1 MKSFAKSLAAL
12 AVSAALVFGMAA
24 CSGGD
29 DEQLFI
35 IPAGA
40 SGGTQS
46 PSPVQNGE
54 GQNATH
60 VAYNLIID
68 EGIANGTVTAS
79 TASANPASKAVDG
92 ETVTLVMIADE
103 GYELDSISVIAAN
116 GYAPQ
121 LSVIGT
127 NKRTFEMPKQNVR
140 VQASFKTIAP
150 GTYSIGTPDSVAGGT
165 VTASPASA
173 TQGET
178 VTLEATPDTGWRLDS
193 WEVQD
198 AAGNPI
204 TVTDNSFTMPDGA
217 VTINAIFV
225 KIDYSITVESAANG
239 SVSADKETAN
249 YGDTITLT
257 IEPVD
262 GYALSTL
269 TYTPQG
275 GEPVNVGG
283 SGNSRTFTMPA
294 GNVAISAAFTVLAY
308 SVNVAESITG
318 GSVAATPTNANVGE
332 TIVLVPTA
340 DAGWQHSAWNVIAEG
355 GAPVTVTD
363 NSFTM
368 PAKNVSVSA
377 SFTKINYPITVAS
390 ATNGSVSADKT
401 TANYGDV
408 ITLTIT
414 ANPGYELGELTVTS
428 GGTSVSV
435 DGGDASRTFTV
446 PAGNVSVS
454 ATFMALTFSG
464 TAYKK
469 ITTQTINGTKY
480 AIVEFGDWPQTIKS
494 SDVTVYADKSVTQ
507 GAFTYCK
514 GSDGKWYVKAEENA
528 ARSDYVYSD
537 GTLVGRNASDEK
549 WFKVE
554 PIKWRVLTTNYNGK
568 KLLLAEN
575 ILTKSQFY
583 NGNGSRTING
593 KKVYSNDFWYST
605 VNAYLNGISYK
616 TETLIDNEEFVDKGF
631 LQTAFTSAGQAKI
644 VESGLTSE
652 GNYKVFLLSQ
662 SEVSKTDYGFAAAD
676 KYVGDSNG
684 TTISMRIRDMT
695 DYAKAVGSVS
705 AWWLRSTNDIINLDT
720 YKKYVNFVSGNGYAK
735 NTKYKDPVASGY
747 YYYNG
752 DVSYAQGVVPALCV
766 EN

>member
-1 MKSFAKSLAAL
+1 M
-12 AVSAALVFGMAA
+12 
-24 CSGGD
+24 
-29 DEQLFI
+29 
-35 IPAGA
+35 
-40 SGGTQS
+40 
-46 PSPVQNGE
+46 
-54 GQNATH
+54 
-60 VAYNLIID
+60 
-68 EGIANGTVTAS
+68 
-79 TASANPASKAVDG
+79 
-92 ETVTLVMIADE
+92 
-103 GYELDSISVIAAN
+103 
-116 GYAPQ
+116 
-121 LSVIGT
+121 
-127 NKRTFEMPKQNVR
+127 
-140 VQASFKTIAP
+140 
-150 GTYSIGTPDSVAGGT
+150 
-165 VTASPASA
+165 
-173 TQGET
+173 
-178 VTLEATPDTGWRLDS
+178 
-193 WEVQD
+193 
-198 AAGNPI
+198 
-204 TVTDNSFTMPDGA
+204 
-217 VTINAIFV
+217 
-225 KIDYSITVESAANG
+225 
-239 SVSADKETAN
+239 
-249 YGDTITLT
+249 
-257 IEPVD
+257 
-262 GYALSTL
+262 
-269 TYTPQG
+269 
-275 GEPVNVGG
+275 
-283 SGNSRTFTMPA
+283 
-294 GNVAISAAFTVLAY
+294 
-308 SVNVAESITG
+308 
-318 GSVAATPTNANVGE
+318 
-332 TIVLVPTA
+332 
-340 DAGWQHSAWNVIAEG
+340 
-355 GAPVTVTD
+355 
-363 NSFTM
+363 
-368 PAKNVSVSA
+368 
-377 SFTKINYPITVAS
+377 
-390 ATNGSVSADKT
+390 
-401 TANYGDV
+401 
-408 ITLTIT
+408 
-414 ANPGYELGELTVTS
+414 
-428 GGTSVSV
+428 
-435 DGGDASRTFTV
+435 
-446 PAGNVSVS
+446 
-454 ATFMALTFSG
+454 
-464 TAYKK
+464 
-469 ITTQTINGTKY
+469 
-480 AIVEFGDWPQTIKS
+480 EFGDWPQTIKS